1 MFVIKKEK
9 NQILSLPVK
18 EITAKEAKNFSSD
31 LALKILKLL
40 IKKPMYP
47 IELAKELKVH
57 EQKIYYHIRN
67 LEKSGIIKINKK
79 EIKQGAVAKY
89 YYLDKPAFVIRLK
102 EFEETQKIIPKSSST
117 FLEPFIKNGE
127 LDAMIIVGSPDPH
140 GPEKARSRDGY
151 YGIDLA
157 LFLGTFLNYVPDLNV
172 RLDTEVRQEELK
184 VHEQKV
190 YYHIRNLEK
199 SGIIKINKKEI
210 KQGAVA
216 KYYYLDKPAFV
227 IRLKEF
233 EETQKIIPKS
243 SSKFLEPF
251 IKNGELD
258 AMIIVGSPD
267 PHGPEKARSRDGYY
281 GIDLALFLGTFLN
294 YVPDLNVR
302 LDTEV
307 RQEELKNNL
316 ILLGGPVVNNITKKV
331 NEKMPI
337 FFDKNNHWAIKSN
350 ISKNVYPTDE
360 TGLIASFKNPFN
372 KEKSI
377 LLVAGKRYS
386 GTRAAIIAFLK
397 YFKEVSK
404 GNIHNNKIKARVVE
418 GVDLNSDGII
428 DDVEFRE

>member
-18 EITAKEAKNFSSD
+18 EITVKEAKNLSSD

-57 EQKIYYHIRN
+57 EQKIYYHIKN

-89 YYLDKPAFVIRLK
+89 YSLDKPALIIRLK
-102 EFEETQKIIPKSSST
+102 EFEETQKIMPRSNSE
-117 FLEPFIKNGE
+117 FLQPFIKNGQ
-127 LDAMIIVGSPDPH
+127 LDAMIV
-140 GPEKARSRDGY
+140 
-151 YGIDLA
+151 
-157 LFLGTFLNYVPDLNV
+157 
-172 RLDTEVRQEELK
+172 
-184 VHEQKV
+184 
-190 YYHIRNLEK
+190 
-199 SGIIKINKKEI
+199 
-210 KQGAVA
+210 
-216 KYYYLDKPAFV
+216 
-227 IRLKEF
+227 
-233 EETQKIIPKS
+233 
-243 SSKFLEPF
+243 
-251 IKNGELD
+251 
-258 AMIIVGSPD
+258 VGSPD

-316 ILLGGPVVNNITKKV
+316 ILLGGPVVNKITKDV

-337 FFDKNNHWAIKSN
+337 FFDKNNHWAVKSN
-350 ISKNVYPTDE
+350 ISKNIYPTDE
-360 TGLIASFKNPFN
+360 TGLIVSFKNPFN
-372 KEKSI
+372 KEKNI

-397 YFKEVSK
+397 YFKKIAK

-418 GVDLNSDGII
+418 GIDLNSDGII
-428 DDVEFRE
+428 DDIEFRE